1 MRMNKRYE
9 ALAQSI
15 ASEIVFSNS
24 PGKTMKKWRE
34 LFGISQTE
42 LSKFLGVRS
51 STISDYEGERRKNP
65 GINVVKRFVSALIE
79 IDLERGGAVVNS
91 YAKDLPPGNEFYY
104 VHEFATALSGI
115 DFVKLIDGK
124 VVANEEM
131 LERTKIYGF
140 TFIKSLMAIMEM
152 QSSDFPGLFGNTR
165 ERAFLFTDVSTGRSP
180 MVVIRVH
187 PTKPSMVVLHG
198 LSEKELDK
206 LAVALAQR
214 ERIPLVLT
222 SMPLDKI
229 EAALKKL

>member
-1 MRMNKRYE
+1 MDKRYE
-9 ALAQSI
+9 SLANGI

-24 PGKTMKKWRE
+24 PGKTMRKWRE
-34 LFGISQTE
+34 LFSISQTE
-42 LSKFLGVRS
+42 LGAFLGIRS

-65 GINVVKRFVSALIE
+65 GINVVRRFVAALIE
-79 IDLERGGAVVNS
+79 IDLSKGGVVVNS
-91 YAKDLPPGNEFYY
+91 YTKEMPLTDDFYY
-104 VHEFATALSGI
+104 VHEFASVLSGL

-124 VVANEEM
+124 TIANADM
-131 LERTKIYGF
+131 LERTKVYGF

-152 QSSDFPGLFGNTR
+152 RSSDFPNMFGNAR

-198 LSEKELDK
+198 LAEGSLDK

-214 ERIPLVLT
+214 ERIPLILT
-222 SMPLDKI
+222 QKPIDEI